1 MFIVIAEGY
10 IPKVSGRD
18 QPKALLLQD
27 KKWTWQSSTC
37 CQQIMFTKDYVDWLV
52 KSFNFQFT
60 VIQKVHFY
68 NKCENLNSIVKD
80 LTFDLKKK

>member
-1 MFIVIAEGY
+1 
-10 IPKVSGRD
+10 
-18 QPKALLLQD
+18 
-27 KKWTWQSSTC
+27 
-37 CQQIMFTKDYVDWLV
+37 MFTKDYVDWLV

-80 LTFDLKKK
+80 MTFELKKKWKNVINFAAGYFGLIENGKPTAKQKLIASISKY